1 MSSMSNLG
9 KIVLSTAWKD
19 LVFSYRVWA
28 LGSFALR
35 FFWPITTLASAYLLY
50 EKLFGGYLG
59 TLFRSATGT
68 SDYISYVAIGNALY
82 IYTFSVAFIVGR
94 VSYWDMRQGV
104 LEAVLLT
111 PANRFLLMGGHILSG
126 IINATIDFVFL
137 LLVSIPFGLRFGKI
151 NPFTFGIGFALT
163 LVAMYGFALFINT
176 FTLYFRDRTNT
187 SNTIVLLFY
196 AFSGV
201 ICPVSLL
208 PSWAQIASTLIPL
221 TYGNMIVRAALTQG
235 TEPVYLTTQ
244 IIVLTILAFVYV
256 LAGIVSLRF
265 TERDLKRTGKYSV
278 Y

>member
-1 MSSMSNLG
+1 MSNQ
-9 KIVLSTAWKD
+9 VRVVFSTAWKD

-68 SDYISYVAIGNALY
+68 SDYMSFVAIGNALY
-82 IYTFSVAFIVGR
+82 IYTFSVAFVVGR
-94 VSYWDMRQGV
+94 TSYWEMRSGV
-104 LEAVLLT
+104 LDAVLIT
-111 PANRFLLMGGHILSG
+111 PANRFLLMTGHIMSG
-126 IINATIDFVFL
+126 IANATLDFVL
-137 LLVSIPFGLRFGKI
+137 LLLISIPFGLKLGNVNALSFLVGFG
-151 NPFTFGIGFALT
+151 LT

-187 SNTIVLLFY
+187 SNTLVLLFY

-208 PSWAQIASTLIPL
+208 PGWAQAVSALIPL
-221 TYGNMIVRAALTQG
+221 TYGNTIVRAALTQG
-235 TEPVYLTTQ
+235 TGIFNLGSEIAALT
-244 IIVLTILAFVYV
+244 V
-256 LAGIVSLRF
+256 LASAYLVIGVISLWF
-265 TERDLKRTGKYSV
+265 TERDLKKTGTYSV